1 MDRLLNGL
9 RGAGERTRL
18 RLLFILS
25 HGEHN
30 VKELMQILGQSQPRV
45 SRHLKLLCEAGLL
58 SRYRE
63 GSWVLFG
70 LADRGREADLVRMIV
85 ELLPG
90 NDPALQRD
98 LQRLQHVREARA
110 EVAQEY
116 FCNNAEDWDLIRSL
130 HIAEGKV
137 EEAMTAILKD
147 RHFDT
152 FIDLGTGTGR
162 ILELFSDTFTSGI
175 GIDLNREM
183 LAIARSNLDK
193 LDLRHCSVRQGDL
206 FNLPYD
212 NNIADVVVIHQVL
225 HFLDDPQNAI
235 LEAARILKSDGLM
248 LIVDFAPHELEF
260 LRETYAH
267 RRLGFENNQMVA
279 WIKAAGMNV
288 QQTQFLALEEGE
300 QTEISPQLT
309 VSLWLAGGVDA
320 VVNKTDVA
328 GKTEQH

>member
-18 RLLFILS
+18 RLLFVLS
-25 HGEHN
+25 HGELN
-30 VKELMQILGQSQPRV
+30 VKELTQILGQSQPRV

-58 SRYRE
+58 MRYRE
-63 GSWVLFG
+63 GSWVLFRLSETG
-70 LADRGREADLVRMIV
+70 PEAALARMIV
-85 ELLPG
+85 ELLPS
-90 NDPALQRD
+90 NDQALQRD
-98 LQRLQHVREARA
+98 LKRLEQVRELRS

-116 FCNNAEDWDLIRSL
+116 FRNNAEDWDLIRSL
-130 HIAEGKV
+130 HISEGKV
-137 EEAMTAILKD
+137 EDAMMTILD
-147 RHFDT
+147 GRHFET

-162 ILELFSDTFTSGI
+162 ILELFSEEFTNGI
-175 GIDLNREM
+175 GIDMNREM
-183 LAIARSNLDK
+183 LSLARSNLDK
-193 LDLRHCSVRQGDL
+193 PDLRHCHVRQADL

-235 LEAARILKSDGLM
+235 VEAGRILKPDGLM

-267 RRLGFENNQMVA
+267 RRLGFESDQMVA

-288 QQTQFLALEEGE
+288 KQIQNLKLDENSGNT
-300 QTEISPQLT
+300 SQLT
-309 VSLWLAGGVDA
+309 VSLWLAEGADA
-320 VVNKTDVA
+320 PVQIAKFTE
-328 GKTEQH
+328 KTETLS

>member
-18 RLLFILS
+18 RLLFVLS
-25 HGEHN
+25 HGELN
-30 VKELMQILGQSQPRV
+30 VKELTQILGQSQPRV

-63 GSWVLFG
+63 GSWVLFR
-70 LADRGREADLVRMIV
+70 LAETGREAALAAMIV

-90 NDPALQRD
+90 SDPVLQRD
-98 LQRLQHVREARA
+98 LQRLEQVRELRA

-116 FCNNAEDWDLIRSL
+116 FCHNAADWDLIRSL
-130 HIAEGKV
+130 HISEGKV
-137 EEAMTAILKD
+137 EDAMTAILQGQ
-147 RHFDT
+147 HFGT

-162 ILELFSDTFTSGI
+162 ILELFAENFDTGI

-183 LAIARSNLDK
+183 LAFARNNLDRS
-193 LDLRHCSVRQGDL
+193 DLRHCHVRQGDL

-212 NNIADVVVIHQVL
+212 NGIADVVVIHQVL

-235 LEAARILKSDGLM
+235 QEAGRILKPDGLM

-260 LRETYAH
+260 LRENYAH
-267 RRLGFENNQMVA
+267 RRLGFENDQMVA

-288 QQTQFLALEEGE
+288 MQNQYLKLEGREN
-300 QTEISPQLT
+300 QSSQLT
-309 VSLWLAGGVDA
+309 VSLWLAGGEGVIA
-320 VVNKTDVA
+320 KTTA
-328 GKTEQH
+328 ATGKMEQL